1 MAENQN
7 PRDLQWVMEV
17 MKSGNLSLHS
27 VSFYLSQPDSGCH
40 QETESSM
47 NIKISKQ
54 NLPQF
59 SIFLELLTTCNG
71 THSSLT
77 NLEFQQVQWEIEQ
90 VRKLGLLLQNNSGVK
105 QLVFRRN
112 RFSTE
117 CLSELSDI
125 VKKNGG
131 IKEMMLSESSIGPAG
146 AAFLASALKFNGAL
160 EELQIWEDSIG
171 SKGAEELSKMIEVN
185 STLKLLT
192 IFDSRSITATP
203 LISAVLARNRSM
215 EVHIWSGENN
225 EKTSKVVEFVP
236 ENSTLRIYR
245 LNVSGTCRVA
255 CALGLNSTVKS
266 LDMTGVRL
274 KSRWAREFRWVLE
287 QNRCLKEVTLS
298 KTGLKDKGAVYIAAG
313 LFKNQTL
320 QSLYV
325 NGNCFGGVGVEHLLC
340 PLTRFSA
347 LQNQANITLKS
358 VTFGGKKTKIG
369 RDGVAAILQM
379 LTTNQSLTRLGIY
392 DDESLRPEDISKI
405 FRSLERNATLR
416 CLSLQGCKGVD
427 GETLLQTIMDILQVN
442 PWLEEIDLSRTPLQS
457 SGKTEGVYQKLHQ
470 SEKTDPE
477 IDLLKDM
484 AMTVPKSCRVF
495 LCGQEHAG
503 KNTLANAIY
512 QQFSSPKLPYID
524 QVRTLVNPIE
534 QAVSRPV
541 GMKIKTFKDDGTKIS
556 IWNLAGQHEFYAL
569 HDLMFPGHGSASFF
583 LVVCSLFR
591 NPNNREQKTPNE
603 IEEDLQYWLRFIV
616 SNSRRALQQCMLP
629 NVTLVLTHY
638 DKVNQASPDLQ
649 AAVNL
654 IQKLRDKFHG
664 FVEFYPTL
672 FTVDARSSAS
682 VSKLAHHIRKTSKT
696 VLERVPRVY
705 ELCNELIQILSEWRV
720 ENHHK
725 PAMKW
730 KDFADICQ
738 VKVPSLRIRS
748 RLDNTEKVE
757 MRRRA
762 VATCLH
768 NIGEVI
774 YFDELGFLIL
784 DCEWFCG
791 EVLGQLMRLDV
802 RKHSSIENGFIS
814 RKHLERILK
823 SSLDSQIPGMGSKVF
838 ENLEASDLVRMMLK
852 LELCYEQDPSDP
864 NSPLLFP
871 CVLEEGRGRPQ
882 KWQINAPDCIYAG
895 RHLECDDTSH
905 MLLTPGFFP
914 RLQVHLHNKMIGLK
928 SQYGATYSLEKYLIS
943 MSING
948 IYVRIELGGQL
959 GYYIDVLACSTKNLT
974 ETLRLFQQLIIPS
987 IMSLCHGFTLTE
999 SILRPECV
1007 RNLTPPRYRKTQF
1020 LAVQHLKQ
1028 TLLSVPADGM
1038 YDYQHTWDAVADS
1051 GKAILRDG
1059 FDFARDLLS
1068 DDDFR
1073 EVLHRRYHDLYNLA
1087 VELQVPL
1094 ENNPDH
1100 ANNETESAVEPS
1112 FAGIAKGVEAVL
1124 QRLKIIEQEIR
1135 DVKQEIQGLRYYE
1148 HRLLLEL
1155 NHKVNYLVNYNGQ
1168 LQERKV
1174 PNMFYF
1180 VRTENFSRRLVT
1192 TMISGMNALR
1202 LHMLCEFRREMH
1214 VVEDQIG
1221 CEMMQVDNRAVKSL
1235 APYMKKFMK
1244 LVTFAMKIGAHLA
1257 AGMGEMIPDL
1267 SREVAHLLDSPL
1279 LYSAAGA
1286 GATGAAGAAMA
1297 GAAGAAAFGRG
1308 DRNRGSRDIQQDLR
1322 TAQQW
1327 VLDFLRD
1334 RRCST
1339 GKDIAEKFGLWRVRY
1354 RDDGQI
1360 AWICRRHMHMRANEV
1375 IEVPI

>member
-1 MAENQN
+1 M
-7 PRDLQWVMEV
+7 
-17 MKSGNLSLHS
+17 
-27 VSFYLSQPDSGCH
+27 
-40 QETESSM
+40 
-47 NIKISKQ
+47 
-54 NLPQF
+54 
-59 SIFLELLTTCNG
+59 
-71 THSSLT
+71 
-77 NLEFQQVQWEIEQ
+77 
-90 VRKLGLLLQNNSGVK
+90 
-105 QLVFRRN
+105 
-112 RFSTE
+112 
-117 CLSELSDI
+117 
-125 VKKNGG
+125 
-131 IKEMMLSESSIGPAG
+131 
-146 AAFLASALKFNGAL
+146 
-160 EELQIWEDSIG
+160 
-171 SKGAEELSKMIEVN
+171 
-185 STLKLLT
+185 
-192 IFDSRSITATP
+192 
-203 LISAVLARNRSM
+203 
-215 EVHIWSGENN
+215 
-225 EKTSKVVEFVP
+225 
-236 ENSTLRIYR
+236 
-245 LNVSGTCRVA
+245 
-255 CALGLNSTVKS
+255 
-266 LDMTGVRL
+266 
-274 KSRWAREFRWVLE
+274 
-287 QNRCLKEVTLS
+287 
-298 KTGLKDKGAVYIAAG
+298 
-313 LFKNQTL
+313 
-320 QSLYV
+320 
-325 NGNCFGGVGVEHLLC
+325 
-340 PLTRFSA
+340 
-347 LQNQANITLKS
+347 
-358 VTFGGKKTKIG
+358 
-369 RDGVAAILQM
+369 
-379 LTTNQSLTRLGIY
+379 
-392 DDESLRPEDISKI
+392 
-405 FRSLERNATLR
+405 
-416 CLSLQGCKGVD
+416 
-427 GETLLQTIMDILQVN
+427 
-442 PWLEEIDLSRTPLQS
+442 
-457 SGKTEGVYQKLHQ
+457 
-470 SEKTDPE
+470 
-477 IDLLKDM
+477 
-484 AMTVPKSCRVF
+484 
-495 LCGQEHAG
+495 
-503 KNTLANAIY
+503 
-512 QQFSSPKLPYID
+512 
-524 QVRTLVNPIE
+524 
-534 QAVSRPV
+534 
-541 GMKIKTFKDDGTKIS
+541 
-556 IWNLAGQHEFYAL
+556 
-569 HDLMFPGHGSASFF
+569 
-583 LVVCSLFR
+583 
-591 NPNNREQKTPNE
+591 
-603 IEEDLQYWLRFIV
+603 
-616 SNSRRALQQCMLP
+616 QQCMLP
-629 NVTLVLTHY
+629 NVTVVLTHY
-638 DKVNQASPDLQ
+638 DKINQASPDLQ

-705 ELCNELIQILSEWRV
+705 ELCNELIQILSEWRT

-774 YFDELGFLIL
+774 YFNELGFLIL

-905 MLLTPGFFP
+905 MFLTPGFFP

-948 IYVRIELGGQL
+948 IYVRIELG
-959 GYYIDVLACSTKNLT
+959 
-974 ETLRLFQQLIIPS
+974 
-987 IMSLCHGFTLTE
+987 
-999 SILRPECV
+999 
-1007 RNLTPPRYRKTQF
+1007 
-1020 LAVQHLKQ
+1020 
-1028 TLLSVPADGM
+1028 
-1038 YDYQHTWDAVADS
+1038 
-1051 GKAILRDG
+1051 

-1100 ANNETESAVEPS
+1100 ASNETESAVEPS

-1286 GATGAAGAAMA
+1286 GTAGAAGAAMA